1 MSDKNEFKK
10 MHINITVLEDENNK
24 DYVRTTVQSDVPTP
38 EGEVDPINPNHKT
51 IFLMLYAA
59 VLNLTAIRNREIA
72 DDAVKKM
79 IRILSEA
86 EDKDFEQYAE
96 EHKNEIRAPEKDS

>member
-1 MSDKNEFKK
+1 
-10 MHINITVLEDENNK
+10 
-24 DYVRTTVQSDVPTP
+24 
-38 EGEVDPINPNHKT
+38 
-51 IFLMLYAA
+51 MLYAA

-96 EHKNEIRAPEKDS
+96 EHKNEIRAPEKDSWIIFKGSRNAPLFLLR

>member
-1 MSDKNEFKK
+1 MSDKSDFKE

-24 DYVRTTVQSDVPTP
+24 DYVKTTVESDVPPP
-38 EGEVDPINPNHKT
+38 EGNVNPINRNHKT
-51 IFLMLYAA
+51 IFLMMYAA

-79 IRILSEA
+79 IQVLSEA
-86 EDKDFEQYAE
+86 EDKDFEQYVE
-96 EHKNEIRAPEKDS
+96 EHKDEIQIPKESE